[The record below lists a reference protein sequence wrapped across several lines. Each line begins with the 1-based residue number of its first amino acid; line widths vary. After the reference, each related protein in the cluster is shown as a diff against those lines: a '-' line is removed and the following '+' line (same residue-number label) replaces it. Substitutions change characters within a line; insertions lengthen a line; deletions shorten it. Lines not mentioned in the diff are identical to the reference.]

1 MRSSLFSGGEVPQL
15 EVPLLD
21 GRLEVPG
28 PPLLPVATHAGVHLG
43 VHHLYGGHRL
53 EQSEHFVV
61 EKFAQVEVLTGS
73 QEARRDLLPGIETVI
88 SQGVAVHAIHTVCNQ
103 CPLDD

>member
-28 PPLLPVATHAGVHLG
+28 PPLLPVAPHAGCKPSRTQPAMRVAAAGLSNG
-43 VHHLYGGHRL
+43 V
-53 EQSEHFVV
+53 
-61 EKFAQVEVLTGS
+61 
-73 QEARRDLLPGIETVI
+73 P
-88 SQGVAVHAIHTVCNQ
+88 
-103 CPLDD
+103 